1 MPKRTSVEQRE
12 RVAVMLREG
21 VRPEV
26 RRALAKL
33 YGVTERTLRNWA
45 RVPAGRAGRP
55 PRPEEVVEAAR
66 AACHVALLRH
76 GFRRWWKT
84 IWKCLEGTN
93 ALSQA
98 LVREAVTGLK
108 RRNASLQA
116 LLRELRRVKVKV
128 RFGDALWALDETM
141 LGRLEDGTAV
151 QGIVVRE
158 VASTRTLVVSVGS
171 AATAED
177 LIRVLE
183 ALRLARGALPLVIC
197 MDNGPAM
204 RSELVALYLRF
215 HEVLVLFNLPYVSEH
230 NATVERGHRDIKE
243 LSGLGKGVVLRHY
256 EEAVAALE
264 PAVKE
269 LNEGRPLASRGWK
282 TAQAVDSETPRWY
295 ASVERT
301 AFFQG
306 GCRAVRDAVQGCS
319 NDHDRRKAER
329 EALLCYLESL
339 SLIERTRG
347 GAPYPTG

>member
-1 MPKRTSVEQRE
+1 MPRRTPLEQRE

-33 YGVTERTLRNWA
+33 YGVTQRTLRNWA

-84 IWKCLEGTN
+84 IWKCLEGTY
-93 ALSQA
+93 AQA

-116 LLRELRRVKVKV
+116 LLRELRRVKVEV

-177 LIRVLE
+177 LIGVLE
-183 ALRLARGALPLVIC
+183 ALRMARGDLPLVIC

-256 EEAVAALE
+256 EEAVQALG

-269 LNEGRPLASRGWK
+269 LTEGRPLASRGWK
-282 TAQAVDSETPRWY
+282 TAQAVDNETPRWY
-295 ASVERT
+295 ASVDRR
-301 AFFQG
+301 AFYEG
-306 GCRAVRDAVQGCS
+306 GCRAVHDAMQGCS
-319 NDHDRRKAER
+319 NDHERRKAER

-347 GAPYPTG
+347 GAPFPTG

>member
-1 MPKRTSVEQRE
+1 MPRRTSVEGRE
-12 RVAVMLREG
+12 RVALMLREG

-33 YGVTERTLRNWA
+33 YRVSERTLRNWA

-55 PRPEEVVEAAR
+55 PRPEEVVQAAR
-66 AACHVALLRH
+66 ATCHVALLRH

-84 IWKCLEGTN
+84 IWKCLEGTCVF
-93 ALSQA
+93 SQA
-98 LVREAVTGLK
+98 LVREVVTDLK
-108 RRNASLQA
+108 RMNTSLQG

-128 RFGDALWALDETM
+128 RLGNAIWALDETL
-141 LGRLEDGTAV
+141 LGRLEDGTGV

-158 VASTRTLVVSVGS
+158 VASTRTLVVSVGP

-183 ALRLARGALPLVIC
+183 ALRLARGELPLVLC

-204 RSELVALYLRF
+204 RSDLVALYLRF
-215 HEVLVLFNLPYVSEH
+215 HQVLVLFNLPYVSEH
-230 NATVERGHRDIKE
+230 NACVERGHRDIKE

-256 EEAVAALE
+256 EEAVQALE

-269 LNEGRPLASRGWK
+269 LNEGRPLASRDWK
-282 TAQAVDSETPRWY
+282 TAQAVDVALPRWY
-295 ASVERT
+295 ASLNRRAAYE
-301 AFFQG
+301 G
-306 GCRAVRDAVQGCS
+306 GCRAIRDAVQGCR
-319 NDHDRRKAER
+319 NDHERRKAER

-347 GAPYPTG
+347 GAPISHN